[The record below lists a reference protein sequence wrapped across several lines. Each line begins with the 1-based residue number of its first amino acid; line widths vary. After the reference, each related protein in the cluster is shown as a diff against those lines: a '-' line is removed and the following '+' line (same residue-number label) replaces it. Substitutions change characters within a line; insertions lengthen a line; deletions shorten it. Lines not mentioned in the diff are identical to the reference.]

1 MAPKRHG
8 GSSPPFRTKIF
19 GLRFRRAPRFPSHS
33 VIIFVTIIHIIV
45 CLLLI
50 VIILL
55 QQGKSA
61 DLAAAFGG
69 QGSQTAF
76 GPRSTANLLTKSTTW
91 LAGIFVV
98 TSIALTIML
107 QHQTAR
113 SHSVLSG
120 TPVTHSAPAPRK

>member
-8 GSSPPFRTKIF
+8 GSSPPFRTKS
-19 GLRFRRAPRFPSHS
+19 FRPACAGRPKDKENS
-33 VIIFVTIIHIIV
+33 VIYLVATIHIIV

-76 GPRSTANLLTKSTTW
+76 GPRSAANLLTKSTTW
-91 LAGIFVV
+91 LAGVFVV
-98 TSIALTIML
+98 TSIALTVML
-107 QHQTAR
+107 QHQSVHR
-113 SHSVLSG
+113 HSVLSG
-120 TPVTHSAPAPRK
+120 TPVTHSAPAHK